1 MAHSIHASYLYS
13 SPIPLT
19 EDPEGPGPI
28 LDIAHTSLI
37 CSRSEV
43 ANQFVLEVIQGCE
56 WCPFSVFR
64 KRWYRIGV
72 IYCYYVW

>member
-1 MAHSIHASYLYS
+1 MASSIHASYLFS
-13 SPIPLT
+13 SPDPLT

-28 LDIAHTSLI
+28 LGIAHTSLI
-37 CSRSEV
+37 SSRSEV
-43 ANQFVLEVIQGCE
+43 ANQFVLEVIQGCV

-64 KRWYRIGV
+64 KGWYKIGV